1 MLALN
6 QHYNIIWALNF
17 KCYWDGLF
25 ECFLVYD
32 LTNTIKCSPR
42 LSAAI
47 LKDLYPSIVWASW
60 ADCSGDF
67 GGTFSRVGSSLVDT
81 FARYWSDTSR
91 IRLHRLFILTMSAW
105 SWFTVFRAG
114 SELMDELAVLLLRLL
129 SGDEQVDEL
138 RSKLLLSQSTGAS
151 LMASGL
157 PSTSSISETGDVM
170 EAGNMA
176 GSRLVERDSTLLAI
190 SRSYL

>member
-1 MLALN
+1 M
-6 QHYNIIWALNF
+6 
-17 KCYWDGLF
+17 
-25 ECFLVYD
+25 
-32 LTNTIKCSPR
+32 
-42 LSAAI
+42 
-47 LKDLYPSIVWASW
+47 
-60 ADCSGDF
+60 
-67 GGTFSRVGSSLVDT
+67 
-81 FARYWSDTSR
+81 
-91 IRLHRLFILTMSAW
+91 
-105 SWFTVFRAG
+105 
-114 SELMDELAVLLLRLL
+114 LLLKLL

-190 SRSYL
+190 SRSFYA